1 MEVPMAWKKAMKWIE
16 ENRCPYCA
24 NAKRCKKDYAVRKTK
39 EGWQCHGYFSKYLDE
54 RRWEV

>member
-1 MEVPMAWKKAMKWIE
+1 MAWKKAMKWIE